1 MPTPIRVLILEDRPD
16 DAELVVLELRRA
28 GFEFDHQRVD
38 TEQAYLASLVPELD
52 IILSDF
58 SMPDFDA
65 MRALSLL
72 QATGLDIPFIVVT
85 GSFEDRAIECMKRG
99 AADYLI
105 KDRLGRLAP
114 AVSQA
119 IHERDL
125 RKEKRE
131 VEQALRASE
140 ARFRS
145 VAESAVDAL
154 VLVDDKEEIGY
165 WNPAAEQ
172 IFGYPEE
179 EMLGQRL
186 TMLLADQERGRWA
199 ATVES
204 FRPARKSARPGRRE
218 EYLGRRKDGTQF
230 PLELALSSWEIEGKA
245 FLSASIRDLTE
256 SKQALRR
263 AQLQDRLA
271 AVGQLAAGI
280 AHDFNNI
287 LGTIILYCELLLR
300 YEGLPEK
307 EQVRLNTM
315 VQQAKRGAN
324 LISQILDFSR
334 RSVVERHS
342 MDLAPF
348 MKEMVELLSRTLPE
362 NIRVNIAQLD
372 ERFIIEADPTRMQQV
387 IMNLALNARDAMPAE
402 GELNFTLDRHEFE
415 PNGHAPFDGMPDRRW
430 IRLRL
435 QDTGAGITKED
446 LPHVFEPFFTTKAPR
461 EGTGLG
467 LAQVYGIVKQ
477 HDGYVDVSSELGK
490 GTIFTLYLPASPKE
504 AGNSATQ
511 FSLEA
516 APGAGET
523 ILLVEDDEATRV
535 AVAEI
540 LQSLEYRVISAIGG
554 KQALEIYDR
563 DPGGI
568 DLVLSDLVMP
578 EMGGR
583 VLFEVLTEKY
593 KEVKVLLMT
602 GYPLGADTRDL
613 LDRRKVAWLQKP
625 FSSQSVARKVRDLL
639 TQGT

>member
-1 MPTPIRVLILEDRPD
+1 MLTPLHVLILEDRPE

-28 GFEFDHQRVD
+28 GFEFEHQRVD
-38 TEQAYLASLVPELD
+38 TEQAYLASLAPELD
-52 IILSDF
+52 LILSDY
-58 SMPDFDA
+58 SMPNFDA

-72 QATGLDIPFIVVT
+72 QATDLDIPFIVVT

-119 IHERDL
+119 LNDRML
-125 RKEKRE
+125 RREKWR

-145 VAESAVDAL
+145 VAESALDGL
-154 VLVDDKEEIGY
+154 VLVDDKGEVGY

-172 IFGYPEE
+172 IFGSTED
-179 EMLGQRL
+179 EMLGKQL
-186 TMLLADQERGRWA
+186 TLLLATQEHGRWTA
-199 ATVES
+199 AFGS
-204 FRPARKSARPGRRE
+204 FGSTGHREPGGRRE
-218 EYLGRRKDGTQF
+218 EYVGRRKDGTEF
-230 PLELALSSWEIEGKA
+230 PLELALSAWEVEGRS
-245 FLSASIRDLTE
+245 FLTASIRDLTE
-256 SKQALRR
+256 SKRALRR
-263 AQLQDRLA
+263 EQLQDRLA

-300 YEGLPEK
+300 YQGLPEK

-342 MDLAPF
+342 LDLVPF
-348 MKEMVELLSRTLPE
+348 IKEVVELLSRTLPE
-362 NIRVNIAQLD
+362 DIRLSFAQPQ
-372 ERFIIEADPTRMQQV
+372 ERVIIEADPTRMQQL
-387 IMNLALNARDAMPAE
+387 IMNLALNARDAMPLG
-402 GELNFTLDRHEFE
+402 GELNFSLDRYAFE
-415 PNGHAPFDGMPDRRW
+415 LGSRTPFEGMPDKRW

-435 QDTGAGITKED
+435 QDTGTGISKEA
-446 LPHVFEPFFTTKAPR
+446 LPHVFEPFFTTKPPR

-477 HDGYVDVSSELGK
+477 HDGYVDVGSEEGK
-490 GTIFTLYLPASPKE
+490 GTTFTLYLPASPKAE
-504 AGNSATQ
+504 AVAATQ
-511 FSLEA
+511 PSLEA

-523 ILLVEDDEATRV
+523 ILLVEDDEATRQ

-540 LQSLEYRVISAIGG
+540 LRALQYRVISAIGG
-554 KQALEIYDR
+554 RQALEIYDR
-563 DPGGI
+563 DPSGI

-578 EMGGR
+578 DMGGR
-583 VLFEVLTEKY
+583 VLFEVLSEKY
-593 KEVKVLLMT
+593 KEVRMLLMT
-602 GYPLGADTRDL
+602 GYPLGSDTRDL

-625 FSSQSVARKVRDLL
+625 FSSQSVARKVRGLL
-639 TQGT
+639 TQTT